1 MSRLLWIGD
10 AGRPTGFSRVT
21 HEIGERLV
29 SEYGHEINVL
39 AIGYDAA
46 DPFETR
52 LHLHRSESGPTRN
65 YLGFDRVVPLLEKIQ
80 PDAVVTLEDPAI
92 LLRRLF
98 GNPADRK
105 KKLLT
110 QAPILSYLPIDG
122 VGLPADFQRLPSV
135 ANVVAMSRFGQDQL
149 PGSEMA
155 YHGIDSNLFHPIDAE
170 HPVATSAG
178 LMASREE
185 CREAFSIP
193 KDAFVVGRVDTNSG
207 RKDWGN
213 TWRTFE
219 AFVATEKNRQP
230 VAIFHTKKRNPG
242 HGIDLPALASR
253 GKGTLY
259 ITDADSWPIGDVVAL
274 VNTFDVFL
282 TTSRGEG
289 FGLTIGEA
297 LACGVPVVATDFS
310 AIPEVVGPGGY
321 LVPGKTFIANPYGV
335 DQMIGDHLGLAEAI
349 SWLAADETKRQDLG
363 SAGRRHVIESFSWDD
378 TARQFD
384 GWIRAMTTT
393 ALAAQT
399 A

>member
-29 SEYGHEINVL
+29 AEYGHEINVL

-46 DPFETR
+46 DPFETGM
-52 LHLHRSESGPTRN
+52 HLHRSEAGPTRN
-65 YLGFDRVVPLLEKIQ
+65 YLGFDRVVPLLEKVK

-98 GNPADRK
+98 GNPSDRR

-122 VGLPADFQRLPSV
+122 VGLPAEFMKLPSV
-135 ANVVAMSRFGQDQL
+135 ANVIAMSHFGQDQM

-155 YHGIDSNLFHPIDAE
+155 YHGVDTDLFHPVSAD
-170 HPVATSAG
+170 HPIETSSGPAY
-178 LMASREE
+178 SRED
-185 CREAFSIP
+185 CREFFSIP

-253 GKGTLY
+253 GKGVLY
-259 ITDADSWPIGDVVAL
+259 ITDADNWAINDVVAL
-274 VNTFDVFL
+274 INTFDVFL

-289 FGLTIGEA
+289 FGLTAAEA
-297 LACGVPVVATDFS
+297 LACEVPVVATDFS
-310 AIPEVVGPGGY
+310 ATPEVVGPGGY
-321 LVPGKTFIANPYGV
+321 LVTGKTLIANPYGV
-335 DQMIGDHLGLAEAI
+335 DNMIGDHLGLAEAI
-349 SWLAADETKRQDLG
+349 GWLAADETHRQDLG
-363 SAGRRHVIESFSWDD
+363 RAGRRHVIESFSWDD
-378 TARQFD
+378 TARKFD
-384 GWIRAMTTT
+384 GWIRAMTT
-393 ALAAQT
+393 APVAVQT